1 MTPRHEPSVPK
12 AKQFSRLRWL
22 SWAYNLFW
30 VSLVTILIWIYADM
44 KFTGEEEFDIT
55 LKLDAAGR
63 SKKFVVLPP
72 DEHRLSVV
80 ISGSQTSLEQFRKDL
95 SSKES
100 TLFYDVSQEYSPG
113 QGPVS
118 AADLLEKAAR
128 LKQQG
133 ITIKSVKP
141 EAIDLNLDKLLTK
154 EDIPVKLNTTGASL
168 QSDPA
173 PGKVTI
179 RVPETKWEEIKTHL
193 KGQKAKLETLPVD
206 LSNRPLEEDIQIE
219 AEINPF
225 IQGIDVQPVQQKIA
239 FTVRIISPLDTE
251 SIPVTV
257 KILTPTDWARR
268 DNTTWEEYVFVP
280 NPALEWRLKLE
291 IEGEPK
297 DLKPENIWAYIKLTD
312 DDKQTTT
319 TWLPRELI
327 VSFAPDTNLKL
338 KGSAPKMQFRLE
350 KRKGLVPAP

>member
-128 LKQQG
+128 LNPSRAPSRQPSMLYLRWW
-133 ITIKSVKP
+133 KSSP
-141 EAIDLNLDKLLTK
+141 
-154 EDIPVKLNTTGASL
+154 TGF
-168 QSDPA
+168 
-173 PGKVTI
+173 G
-179 RVPETKWEEIKTHL
+179 
-193 KGQKAKLETLPVD
+193 
-206 LSNRPLEEDIQIE
+206 
-219 AEINPF
+219 
-225 IQGIDVQPVQQKIA
+225 
-239 FTVRIISPLDTE
+239 
-251 SIPVTV
+251 
-257 KILTPTDWARR
+257 AR
-268 DNTTWEEYVFVP
+268 
-280 NPALEWRLKLE
+280 
-291 IEGEPK
+291 
-297 DLKPENIWAYIKLTD
+297 
-312 DDKQTTT
+312 
-319 TWLPRELI
+319 
-327 VSFAPDTNLKL
+327 
-338 KGSAPKMQFRLE
+338 
-350 KRKGLVPAP
+350 